1 MAVDGGEVD
10 DGDDGDDVD
19 SAEHHR
25 LVESVH
31 EEFPLTRVAPEVP
44 QGLGAGLEGGLR
56 IAHAPILNW
65 LELSEITYE
74 DIGNV
79 PECVVVGVEGGFAEE
94 APLRL
99 LEAKVHAGEER
110 AADEY
115 ISSTMRSTTLR
126 HCCSSLRK
134 ASPWSSFF
142 HAACGKHESW
152 STRSWLQIRY

>member
-10 DGDDGDDVD
+10 DDDDGDDVD

-25 LVESVH
+25 LVESLH
-31 EEFPLTRVAPEVP
+31 EELPLTRVAPEVP

-99 LEAKVHAGEER
+99 LEAKVHAREER
-110 AADEY
+110 AADEGY
-115 ISSTMRSTTLR
+115 LV
-126 HCCSSLRK
+126 HDEE
-134 ASPWSSFF
+134 
-142 HAACGKHESW
+142 HDAAPLLLELAEGIALELVLPCRVW
-152 STRSWLQIRY
+152 DT